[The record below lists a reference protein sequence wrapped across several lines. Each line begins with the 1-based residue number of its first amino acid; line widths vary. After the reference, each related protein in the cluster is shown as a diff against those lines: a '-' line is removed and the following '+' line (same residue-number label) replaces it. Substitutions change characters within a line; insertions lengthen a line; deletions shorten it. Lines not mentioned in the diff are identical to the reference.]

1 MSTISTSL
9 NSGRSSRLV
18 ILPMPAPQ
26 SRAQDVPVL
35 FGPSP
40 QACRPLW
47 VGFVSSRSWPWN
59 RIASRLLSPRS
70 SCCHQPRLY
79 SSTTISNRDSLRAG
93 APGTKRRRWGRGRE
107 GGAGPGMKLGRA
119 VLGLLLLAPSVVQAV
134 EPISLG
140 LALAG
145 VLTGY
150 IYPRLYC
157 LFAECCGQK
166 RSLSREA
173 LQKDLDDKL
182 FGQHLAKKIILNAVF
197 GFINNP
203 KPKKPLTLSLHGWTG
218 TGKNFVSKI
227 IAENIYEGGLN
238 SDYVHLFVAT
248 LHFPHAS
255 NITLYKDQL
264 QLWIR
269 GNVSACARSIFIFDE
284 MDKMHAGLIDAIKP
298 FLDYY
303 DLVDGVSY
311 QKAMFIFL
319 SNAGAERITDVALD
333 FWRSGKQR
341 EDIKLKDIEHALS
354 VSVFNNKNSGFWHSS
369 LIDRNLIDY
378 FVPFLPLEYKHLKMC
393 IRVEMQS
400 RGYEIDE
407 DIVSRVAE
415 EMTFFPKE
423 ERVFSDKGCKTVF
436 TKLDYYYDD

>member
-1 MSTISTSL
+1 
-9 NSGRSSRLV
+9 
-18 ILPMPAPQ
+18 
-26 SRAQDVPVL
+26 
-35 FGPSP
+35 
-40 QACRPLW
+40 
-47 VGFVSSRSWPWN
+47 
-59 RIASRLLSPRS
+59 
-70 SCCHQPRLY
+70 
-79 SSTTISNRDSLRAG
+79 
-93 APGTKRRRWGRGRE
+93 
-107 GGAGPGMKLGRA
+107 MKLGRA
-119 VLGLLLLAPSVVQAV
+119 ALGLLLLAPLAVRAV

-157 LFAECCGQK
+157 LFTECCGQK

-173 LQKDLDDKL
+173 LQKDLDSKL
-182 FGQHLAKKIILNAVF
+182 FGQHLAKKVILNAVS
-197 GFINNP
+197 GFISNP

-238 SDYVHLFVAT
+238 SDYVHLF
-248 LHFPHAS
+248 
-255 NITLYKDQL
+255 DQL

-269 GNVSACARSIFIFDE
+269 GNVSACGRSVFIFDE

-303 DLVDGVSY
+303 DHVDGVSY
-311 QKAMFIFL
+311 QKAIFIFL

-341 EDIKLKDIEHALS
+341 EEIKLKDMEPALS
-354 VSVFNNKNSGFWHSS
+354 VSAFNNKNSGFWHSS

-393 IRVEMQS
+393 IRVEMQA
-400 RGYEIDE
+400 RGFEIDE
-407 DIVSRVAE
+407 DIVTKVAD